1 MIGWYGNGN
10 GGCVTRPQAF
20 RFSFSQIDLRPSE
33 FIIDFI
39 ISLFHYFIKKWFNSS
54 VKIANWNVIL
64 RRPLPEFD
72 DQENF
77 INEITYAVRIGHH
90 K

>member
-39 ISLFHYFIKKWFNSS
+39 ISLFHHFIIS
-54 VKIANWNVIL
+54 L
-64 RRPLPEFD
+64 RTDSIP
-72 DQENF
+72 Q
-77 INEITYAVRIGHH
+77 
-90 K
+90 